1 MYTIGAVSSADTAAA
16 PAPPHEA
23 DPLVV
28 TGPALTLR
36 YATAADAPRLLEL
49 ASDPAVTQW
58 FSWGPYTR
66 ARPAGGATS
75 PRWPAS
81 ARLGE
86 LLDFLVVHPED
97 GPVGVTGLSELAAR
111 DRRATVGSWFG
122 HAWWGSG
129 VNGESKA
136 LITALAFRRLGIDR
150 LTAWANTRNG
160 RSQVALERAGF
171 RREGV
176 LRAWHRH
183 GDTLHDVVVF
193 GMTRSRVGALAAG
206 RRAGRDS
213 WHAAARFS
221 GRLTPRKCLLMLGE

>member
-1 MYTIGAVSSADTAAA
+1 MTADTAAA
-16 PAPPHEA
+16 PAAPPEA

-28 TGPALTLR
+28 TGPSLTLR

-49 ASDPAVTQW
+49 ASDPAVTRW
-58 FSWGPYTR
+58 FSWGPYSALDEPEAYIAGLPAKR
-66 ARPAGGATS
+66 AHGEMLEFLVVPPAGGA
-75 PRWPAS
+75 
-81 ARLGE
+81 
-86 LLDFLVVHPED
+86 
-97 GPVGVTGLSELAAR
+97 VGVTGLSELAGR

-122 HAWWGSG
+122 QDWWGSG
-129 VNGESKA
+129 VNRESKA
-136 LITALAFRRLGIDR
+136 LITALAFRRLGMDR

-193 GMTRSRVGALAAG
+193 GLTRPQWEGSALAAVPVEI
-206 RRAGRDS
+206 AG
-213 WHAAARFS
+213 
-221 GRLTPRKCLLMLGE
+221 TPPPAFLAL

>member
-1 MYTIGAVSSADTAAA
+1 MSSADTAAA

-49 ASDPAVTQW
+49 ASDPAVTRW
-58 FSWGPYTR
+58 FSWGPYSAVDQPEAYIAAQAGKR
-66 ARPAGGATS
+66 AH
-75 PRWPAS
+75 
-81 ARLGE
+81 GE

-122 HAWWGSG
+122 QAWWGSG
-129 VNGESKA
+129 VNRESKA
-136 LITALAFRRLGIDR
+136 LITALAFRRLGMDR

-193 GMTRSRVGALAAG
+193 GMTRPQWERSPLAAVPVEIV
-206 RRAGRDS
+206 

-221 GRLTPRKCLLMLGE
+221 GALTLEKFS